1 MYTRGSLAPRMH
13 AVRGDGRRVFSG
25 DTNQTTSSHVHTYTV
40 VHIAHIAI
48 VTRRAASSGLRVGTP
63 IDRHQAVNTASV
75 GTASLET
82 RGYTSTGVQQPP
94 VAQAC
99 FTQDSKAGMLTPM
112 QCGAELPSRT
122 VNTSTV
128 TSAHMDVS
136 YGCSSRGLEET
147 PPPVL
152 SGNFNADTRRMDR
165 GMSELHDD

>member
-1 MYTRGSLAPRMH
+1 MPSVVTVAEF
-13 AVRGDGRRVFSG
+13 FSG
-25 DTNQTTSSHVHTYTV
+25 GINKKTSSHVHTYTV
-40 VHIAHIAI
+40 AHIAM
-48 VTRRAASSGLRVGTP
+48 TRDGSSHPL
-63 IDRHQAVNTASV
+63 DRHQAVNTASV

-99 FTQDSKAGMLTPM
+99 FTQDSKGMLTPM

-165 GMSELHDD
+165 GK